1 MISLRQ
7 NAKKTK
13 QKKKQNNFLE
23 NLIRKKI
30 QKTS

>member
-1 MISLRQ
+1 MIFLRQ

-13 QKKKQNNFLE
+13 QKKKQNDFLE

>member
-1 MISLRQ
+1 MIFLRQ

-23 NLIRKKI
+23 NLIPKKI
-30 QKTS
+30 QKSS

>member
-1 MISLRQ
+1 MIFLRQ